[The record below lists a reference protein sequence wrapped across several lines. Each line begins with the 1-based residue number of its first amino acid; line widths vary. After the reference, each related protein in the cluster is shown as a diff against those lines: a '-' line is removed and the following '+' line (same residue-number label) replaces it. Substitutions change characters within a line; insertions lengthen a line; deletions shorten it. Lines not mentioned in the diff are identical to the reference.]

1 MQIYDYR
8 YRARRLRDSK
18 IVKGTTEAPSQ
29 AMVSKFLQEQG
40 LKPLEIIRQNSL
52 RGQLSRISFGRVIS
66 ERDLIFYLRQ
76 LHSLLRA
83 GVKLNEASE
92 MLATQQTNKQVR
104 RILYGVYYDVNG
116 GTSLA
121 DAYAEYPNDF
131 PEIMIAM
138 IRIGEQTGN
147 LKSAIE
153 DIVHYFETQYK
164 IKNSIKQTMMM
175 PIIYLVIALGVG
187 IFLFVEVMPNFQ
199 RMFDDLG
206 GDLPGVTKLFIAIGE
221 FIKTYG
227 ILIGM
232 GLSLGILI
240 FIWLKQKSANFQR
253 FLSFIAIKFPVLG
266 EVTKLSNLSRISAT
280 LAQLLNNKVPLQE
293 CLATTYEVIQ
303 NRIYRDLIV
312 QAQKNVN
319 AGEYMSTAFEHHY
332 AVEVIF
338 TRMLSVGERTGELG
352 KMLKNLSSF
361 YDEDSIV
368 KIERVRKL
376 LEPILL
382 LFIFS
387 LVVIMLLAIMLPSLS
402 YSSNLG

>member
-40 LKPLEIIRQNSL
+40 LKPLEVVKQKSL
-52 RGQLSRISFGRVIS
+52 VGQLSRISFGRVIS

-92 MLATQQTNKQVR
+92 MLATQQTNKQIR
-104 RILYGVYYDVNG
+104 RILYGIFYEVNG

-147 LKSAIE
+147 LKSALE
-153 DIVHYFETQYK
+153 DIIHYFETQYK

-175 PIIYLVIALGVG
+175 PLIYLFIAFGVG
-187 IFLFVEVMPNFQ
+187 VFLFTSVMPGFQ
-199 RMFDDLG
+199 KMFDDLG
-206 GDLPGVTKLFIAIGE
+206 GDLPAVTQLFIDIGD
-221 FIKTYG
+221 FIKSFG
-227 ILIGM
+227 VFISIG
-232 GLSLGILI
+232 LLLFTLL
-240 FIWLKQKSANFQR
+240 FIWLKRKSPSFQR
-253 FLSFIAIKFPVLG
+253 FLSFLAIKIPILG

-293 CLATTYEVIQ
+293 CLATTYDVIQ
-303 NRIYRDLIV
+303 NRIYKDLII

-319 AGEYMSTAFEHHY
+319 AGEYMSLAFEHHY

-338 TRMLSVGERTGELG
+338 TRMLSVGEKTGELG
-352 KMLKNLSSF
+352 KMLKNLSTF

-387 LVVIMLLAIMLPSLS
+387 LVVIMLLAIMLPSMS